1 MRFDIIVGNPPY
13 QEMDGGGDSTLS
25 SKAYYNEFVSL
36 AIDLNPKYITMII
49 PSRWFSYGKGVDE
62 FRRMMLNCGK
72 ISRLVNYCDST
83 NIFEEVNISGGVC
96 YFLWDKEYNS
106 NICAYRNIGNDSPD
120 WFFRK
125 LNKYDVF
132 IKYNRAISI
141 LKKVQ
146 KHNEI
151 TFDKTMFNRD
161 AFGIKSTDRG
171 KNEKTEQYNIS
182 CKHSFDIV
190 DYFDIEDVK
199 NQNLVGEY
207 KVIVSKLTS
216 DKPFHSRLRVLQTP
230 NYLEPGWVCT
240 ESYNVMYH
248 TKNEQECKNCVAYFY
263 TKFARFLILM
273 SLSGINISSKTY
285 QFLPI
290 QDFSISWTDR
300 GLYEKYD
307 LNSDETDFIESLIRI
322 ME

>member
-1 MRFDIIVGNPPY
+1 MKFDVVIGNPPY

-25 SKAYYNEFVSL
+25 SKAYYNEFVNL

-72 ISRLVNYCDST
+72 ISRLVNYCNST
-83 NIFEEVNISGGVC
+83 DVFEEVNISGGVC

-106 NICAYRNIGNDSPD
+106 NICKYRNIGNDSPD

-141 LKKVQ
+141 LSKVQ

-161 AFGIKSTDRG
+161 AFGIRSTDRG
-171 KNEKTEQYNIS
+171 RDRQSEVFKIP
-182 CKHSFDIV
+182 CKRSFDMV
-190 DYFDIEDVK
+190 DYFRLDSLK
-199 NQNLVGEY
+199 NQEIIDEY
-207 KVIVSKLTS
+207 KVILSKLIS
-216 DKPFHSRLRVLQTP
+216 DKPYHRRLRVTQTP
-230 NYLEPGWVCT
+230 QYLEPGWVCT

-248 TKNEQECKNCVAYFY
+248 TESEKECKNCLSYFY
-263 TKFARFLILM
+263 TKFARFLIL
-273 SLSGINISSKTY
+273 LTVCGINLAVRNY

-290 QDFSISWTDR
+290 QDFNASWTDR
-300 GLYEKYD
+300 MLYDKYE
-307 LNSDETDFIESLIRI
+307 LTSDEIDFIEGLVRV